1 MTITRLQLVGL
12 MMMTICYT
20 HYAVQWSIT
29 DVVMRFIQSLLYSVY
44 LQPVC
49 NSVIFELSNRI
60 RSIIKLL
67 TSAKSRPNETD
78 NEPFHKKN
86 RLEHCSSSYV
96 YNARIRSAAKLAR
109 TRLLWQNKNIRRVK
123 AEFAFIFYLQ
133 SFLNNRRS
141 TFQPG
146 SGTTETVSFMSE
158 VWC

>member
-1 MTITRLQLVGL
+1 MTIRPTRLQLVGL

-78 NEPFHKKN
+78 NEPFHKKIDLSTAALAMSTTQGSDLRQN
-86 RLEHCSSSYV
+86 SREQDCCDKTKISDVRKPNLLLYFICSP
-96 YNARIRSAAKLAR
+96 
-109 TRLLWQNKNIRRVK
+109 
-123 AEFAFIFYLQ
+123 F
-133 SFLNNRRS
+133 
-141 TFQPG
+141 
-146 SGTTETVSFMSE
+146 
-158 VWC
+158 